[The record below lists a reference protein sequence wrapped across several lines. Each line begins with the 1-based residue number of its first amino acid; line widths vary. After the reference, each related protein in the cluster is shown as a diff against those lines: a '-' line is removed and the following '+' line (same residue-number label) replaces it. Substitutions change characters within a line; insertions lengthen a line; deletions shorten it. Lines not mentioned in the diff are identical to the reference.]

1 MTKKGKRVM
10 LDNLDDKQKTDQL
23 KKRTIK
29 EKRQRRDQLKRT
41 AKKR

>member
-1 MTKKGKRVM
+1 M
-10 LDNLDDKQKTDQL
+10 LDNLDDKQKADQL

-29 EKRQRRDQLKRT
+29 EKGQRRDQLKKT